1 MTATREV
8 PASRE
13 VVYFLFLFLF
23 FSFDLGSLSG
33 EVVYFYYYL
42 YFSFDLGR
50 PWPAGT

>member
-13 VVYFLFLFLF
+13 VVYFFSFF
-23 FSFDLGSLSG
+23 SFSFDLGSLSG